1 MFSIFSRRSWRKV
14 KVELLIEAEN
24 VVTPVGK
31 EPLRGKKMELEVL
44 EKVYIVVNEGKI
56 ADIAESDSPYDPL
69 FKLKAKLVLPGLV
82 DPHTHIPF
90 YGYREEEFVMRAQGA
105 SYLEILEKGG
115 GIINTMGKVRKAGI
129 GDLVSFNRKFLDEML
144 KKGVTTLEGKSGYG
158 LRKKDEIKQL
168 KVLKILDELHP
179 IDVFSTFLGA
189 HAFPKDR
196 MKDEYMEELMDMLG
210 DARKYTDV
218 VDIFCDKGVFTPD
231 IARGFLEK
239 AKKMGFKIRMHADEL
254 ENVGA
259 TKLAIELGA
268 ISVDHVLKIGD
279 EEIELLSESNTIVV
293 LMPGTSY
300 FLNESFAR
308 ARDLIDS
315 GAIVALASDFNPGSC
330 PINDPSLIMNLAVL
344 KLKMTPEEAIVAYT
358 LNSSAVLGV
367 AHDRGSIE
375 IGKRADLVL
384 YDLPSYNAIPY
395 LPSHDVVRAVVKDGK
410 VVYKK

>member
-1 MFSIFSRRSWRKV
+1 M
-14 KVELLIEAEN
+14 KVELLIEADS

-31 EPLRGKKMELEVL
+31 EPLRGEKMRLDILKKVH
-44 EKVYIVVNEGKI
+44 IVVDNGKI
-56 ADIAESDSPYDPL
+56 VDITGSDTSYDPL
-69 FKLKAKLVLPGLV
+69 FKLKTKLVLPGLV

-90 YGYREEEFVMRAQGA
+90 YGYREEEFVMRAQGT
-105 SYLEILEKGG
+105 SYLEILKKGG
-115 GIINTMGKVRKAGI
+115 GIINTTEKVRKASVGE
-129 GDLVSFNRKFLDEML
+129 LVSFNRKFLDEML
-144 KKGVTTLEGKSGYG
+144 KKGITTLEGKSGYG
-158 LRKKDEIKQL
+158 LRKEDEIKQL
-168 KVLKILDELHP
+168 KVLKILNELHP
-179 IDVFSTFLGA
+179 IDVFPTFLGA
-189 HAFPKDR
+189 HAFPKDK
-196 MKDEYMEELMDMLG
+196 MKDEYMEELMDMLD

-239 AKKMGFKIRMHADEL
+239 AREMGFKIRMHADEI

-259 TKLAIELGA
+259 TKLAVELGA
-268 ISVDHVLKIGD
+268 ISVDHVLKIQGED
-279 EEIELLSESNTIVV
+279 IELLSKSDTIIV

>member
-1 MFSIFSRRSWRKV
+1 
-14 KVELLIEAEN
+14 
-24 VVTPVGK
+24 
-31 EPLRGKKMELEVL
+31 
-44 EKVYIVVNEGKI
+44 
-56 ADIAESDSPYDPL
+56 
-69 FKLKAKLVLPGLV
+69 
-82 DPHTHIPF
+82 
-90 YGYREEEFVMRAQGA
+90 
-105 SYLEILEKGG
+105 
-115 GIINTMGKVRKAGI
+115 
-129 GDLVSFNRKFLDEML
+129 
-144 KKGVTTLEGKSGYG
+144 
-158 LRKKDEIKQL
+158 
-168 KVLKILDELHP
+168 
-179 IDVFSTFLGA
+179 
-189 HAFPKDR
+189 
-196 MKDEYMEELMDMLG
+196 
-210 DARKYTDV
+210 
-218 VDIFCDKGVFTPD
+218 
-231 IARGFLEK
+231 
-239 AKKMGFKIRMHADEL
+239 MGFKIRMHADEL

>member
-1 MFSIFSRRSWRKV
+1 M
-14 KVELLIEAEN
+14 KVELLIEAES

-31 EPLRGKKMELEVL
+31 EPLRGERMGLDILKKVH
-44 EKVYIVVNEGKI
+44 IVVDNGKI
-56 ADIAESDSPYDPL
+56 VDMTDSDTPYDPL
-69 FKLKAKLVLPGLV
+69 FKLKAKMVLPGLV
-82 DPHTHIPF
+82 DSHTHIPF

-105 SYLEILEKGG
+105 SYLEILKKGG
-115 GIINTMGKVRKAGI
+115 GIINTTEKVRKASI
-129 GDLVSFNRKFLDEML
+129 GELVSFNRKFLDEML
-144 KKGVTTLEGKSGYG
+144 KKGITTLEGKSGYG
-158 LRKKDEIKQL
+158 LRKEDEIKQL
-168 KVLKILDELHP
+168 KVLKILNELHP

-189 HAFPKDR
+189 HAFPKDK
-196 MKDEYMEELMDMLG
+196 MKDEYMEELMDML
-210 DARKYTDV
+210 DDVKEYTDV

-239 AKKMGFKIRMHADEL
+239 AKEMGFKIRMHAEEI

-259 TKLAIELGA
+259 TKLAVELGA
-268 ISVDHVLKIGD
+268 ISVDHVLKIQD
-279 EEIELLSESNTIVV
+279 EDIELLSKSDTIVV